1 MPAVVVYL
9 LFNLAQGVMA
19 RVSPQLNLFSI
30 GFAIMVPVAFAIMAM
45 IFPAMPELVERALEA
60 PIDLIRRGLLPRPGG

>member
-1 MPAVVVYL
+1 
-9 LFNLAQGVMA
+9 
-19 RVSPQLNLFSI
+19 
-30 GFAIMVPVAFAIMAM
+30 MAM